1 MTINTWE
8 QFAASFEE
16 KNNYVVGL
24 KDISAVKEALASFAE
39 LGNVLELGCGNGT
52 YTESIAAAATA
63 IVATDVSEDMVAVT
77 RERFNTSSHIHVEQ
91 ADCFNLTYPDNSFD
105 TVFMANLLHIVPDQ
119 PALLSECLRVLK
131 DGGRLIVVSF
141 TLHGMTFLNQLA
153 LKYRYVKTYGNKSSS
168 NAPLSPELAKSL
180 CQQSGFHD
188 PQARLIGHNV
198 KAVLLTANKEIK
210 DNGQ

>member
-16 KNNYVVGL
+16 KNNYVVGI

-63 IVATDVSEDMVAVT
+63 IVATDLSEDMVAVT
-77 RERFNTSSHIHVEQ
+77 RERFNTSHHIQVEQ

-153 LKYRYVKTYGNKSSS
+153 LKYRYAKTYGNKSSN
-168 NAPLSPELAKSL
+168 NAPLSPEMAKTL
-180 CQQSGFHD
+180 CQQSGFQD
-188 PQARLIGHNV
+188 PQAELIGHNV
-198 KAVLLTANKEIK
+198 KAVLLTANKPIK